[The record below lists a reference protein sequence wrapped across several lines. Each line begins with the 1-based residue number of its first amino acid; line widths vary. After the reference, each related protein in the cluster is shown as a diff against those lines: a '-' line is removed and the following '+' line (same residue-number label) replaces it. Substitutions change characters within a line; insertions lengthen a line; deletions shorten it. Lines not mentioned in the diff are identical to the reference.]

1 MRIDVWTVRFLVF
14 VVFAGMY
21 KSFAAEP
28 FHYEPETVQL
38 SGNVAVEEHYGP
50 PNFGETPAID
60 KKEGV
65 IILNLDAPIDV
76 TPGSQSSANVSSFN
90 DVQHIQLLGQQT
102 LQLMHLGG
110 RHIIL
115 RGRLFEKQS
124 GENFTD
130 VLMNVGEIVSK

>member
-1 MRIDVWTVRFLVF
+1 
-14 VVFAGMY
+14 MY